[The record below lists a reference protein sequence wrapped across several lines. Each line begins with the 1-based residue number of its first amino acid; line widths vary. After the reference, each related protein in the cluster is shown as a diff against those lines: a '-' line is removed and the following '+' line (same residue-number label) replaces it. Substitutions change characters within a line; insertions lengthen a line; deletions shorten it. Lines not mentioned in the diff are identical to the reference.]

1 MTNPPVHPKTSFSRQ
16 TRAGWKW
23 FLHRNPFLAQLGERF
38 YLRNAPGI
46 SFRQRLVEWIY
57 GIALIGASIFILE
70 IYHNETAE
78 NRSSLDVAMA
88 ILCLLLGSWIFLF
101 GFQKHRPR

>member
-1 MTNPPVHPKTSFSRQ
+1 MTNPSVHPKTGIARQ

-23 FLHRNPFLAQLGERF
+23 FLRRNPFLAQLSERF
-38 YLRNAPGI
+38 YRRNAPGI

-57 GIALIGASIFILE
+57 GVALIGACIFILE
-70 IYHNETAE
+70 SFHNEAPQ
-78 NRSSLDVAMA
+78 NRSPFDILVA
-88 ILCLLLGSWIFLF
+88 IVCLLLGTWIFLF